1 MKLIEIKKDLFKVE
15 DKYYLAHCIS
25 SDCAMGAG
33 IAVEFEKRFK
43 LRSKLLKNSNV
54 VRKFPTCILEG
65 KTLNLIT
72 KEKYWH
78 KPTYDSLL
86 GALGVM
92 KSIAIDNDIKYIAMP
107 TIGSGLDRLNWNK
120 VKEIIHEVFEHT
132 DIEILVCKL

>member
-1 MKLIEIKKDLFKVE
+1 MELKEIKKDLFMV
-15 DKYYLAHCIS
+15 DDSYYLAHCIS

-43 LRSKLLKNSNV
+43 LRNKLLKNSNV
-54 VRKFPTCILEG
+54 VRKFPTCILED
-65 KTLNLIT
+65 KVLNLIT

-92 KSIAIDNDIKYIAMP
+92 RSIAIDNSIRYIAMP
-107 TIGSGLDRLNWNK
+107 TIGAGLDRLNWNN
-120 VKEIIHEVFEHT
+120 VKEIIRKVFKDT
-132 DIEILVCKL
+132 DIEILICIR